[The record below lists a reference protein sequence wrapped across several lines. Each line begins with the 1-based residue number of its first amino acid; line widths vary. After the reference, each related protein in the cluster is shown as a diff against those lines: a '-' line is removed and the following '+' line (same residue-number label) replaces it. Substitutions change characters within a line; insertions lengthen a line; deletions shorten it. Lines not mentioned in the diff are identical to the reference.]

1 MIIFSLEISIRIKFI
16 LDFVTVVFFLEIY
29 IIKKFIREISIII
42 NKSSF

>member
-1 MIIFSLEISIRIKFI
+1 MILFSLEISIRIKFI

-29 IIKKFIREISIII
+29 IIIKFIREISIII